1 MTRSRLPAPP
11 RTSRRTPP
19 ELPGYV
25 PPPDDPTPSPRD
37 LLLTTWHGRLFLVAA
52 SLKLVVGAVRRTT
65 GLPDALEVVD
75 SAATIGLILSVGF
88 FVWRLFV
95 LLKRRLLWRVRRK
108 LILSYIFIGVVP
120 ALLIVAFF
128 ILGAWVVS
136 INVSAY
142 LFRDGYDDIV
152 SHAALAA
159 NAAANEIARNPAGT
173 PETVSRVQRNAS
185 AAQRRYRA
193 LSIVFVPLAENAPRL
208 ARAGEWSHAPV
219 PDRIPPWLRVG
230 REFVGTIAGETTE
243 RGDTPLIA
251 RATVPAMQGAN
262 RLGFVIVDIPID
274 GQMLDSLYELT
285 GVKAGSIR
293 LGGDQA
299 TTIPSVTGIA
309 DGTGGNDRF
318 TLFGRSITM
327 LDARNWETGAVHRA
341 NISNTYSLRG
351 LYEKLAAAQS
361 AQVGGM
367 SPGQA
372 ILFILIIVAFLFLI
386 IQFVALVMGL
396 ALARSITSSIHE
408 LFMGTERVRH
418 GDFTHRID
426 IMSNDQL
433 GELAGSFN
441 QMIGSIENLLQTAA
455 DKKRLEEELRIARQ
469 IQMSLLPRGPLDVPG
484 LAVSGLCV
492 PAREVG
498 GDYYDFFKLPG
509 DLLGVLIADVS
520 GKGTSAALYMAELK
534 GLVLSLSQIYLSPR
548 QLLVEVNRII
558 SDNLDTRSFIT
569 MTYAVIDLTAARM
582 TYARAGH
589 TPLIYMRSGGGP
601 EEPVKVLVPSGMV
614 VGLRIPGAHEKFMDL
629 LEEESIDLMNG
640 DVIVLYTDGI
650 SEAMNANADLFGDS
664 RLSRIV
670 EEHGHLDSSEL
681 RERILREIEAFVG
694 AADQHDDMTMILMKV
709 EQPVPVQAGGAGLPA
724 LTSAPLDQ
732 TADTHG

>member
-484 LAVSGLCV
+484 LSVSALCV

-709 EQPVPVQAGGAGLPA
+709 EQPVPVQAAGPGVPA

-732 TADTHG
+732 TAETHG

>member
-1 MTRSRLPAPP
+1 MPRSRLPAPP
-11 RTSRRTPP
+11 RTSRPTPP

-37 LLLTTWHGRLFLVAA
+37 LLLTTWPGRLFLIAAGLKVVVAV
-52 SLKLVVGAVRRTT
+52 LRRAT
-65 GLPDALEVVD
+65 GLPDALEIVS
-75 SAATIGLILSVGF
+75 SAATIGLILSVGY
-88 FVWRLFV
+88 FVWRLFR

-120 ALLIVAFF
+120 ALLIIAFF
-128 ILGAWVVS
+128 ILGAFVVS

-152 SHAALAA
+152 SYASLAA

-173 PETVSRVQRNAS
+173 VETVARVQRNAS
-185 AAQRRYRA
+185 LSERRYRA
-193 LSIVFVPLAENAPRL
+193 LSIVFVPTDEKAPRP
-208 ARAGEWSHAPV
+208 ASAGEWGHTPA

-230 REFVGTIAGETTE
+230 REFVGTVAGDPNEQ
-243 RGDTPLIA
+243 GDTLLIA
-251 RATVPAMQGAN
+251 RAAVPVMQSAN
-262 RLGFVIVDIPID
+262 RLGFVIVDIPVD

-285 GVKAGSIR
+285 RIKAGPIR

-299 TTIPSVTGIA
+299 NAISGIA
-309 DGTGGNDRF
+309 DGTATSDRF
-318 TLFGRSITM
+318 TLFGRSVTM
-327 LDARNWETGAVHRA
+327 LDARNWETGALHRA
-341 NISNTYSLRG
+341 TISNTYSLRG

-361 AQVGGM
+361 AQVSGM
-367 SPGQA
+367 SMGQA
-372 ILFILIIVAFLFLI
+372 ILFILIIVAVLFLI
-386 IQFVALVMGL
+386 IQLVALVMGL
-396 ALARSITSSIHE
+396 ALARSITSSIHQ

-418 GDFTHRID
+418 GDFTHRIN

-569 MTYAVIDLTAARM
+569 MTYAVIDLKAGRM

-589 TPLIYMRSGGGP
+589 TPLIYMRSGSGTT
-601 EEPVKVLVPSGMV
+601 EPVRVLVPSGMV

-629 LEEESIDLMNG
+629 LEEESVDLING

-650 SEAMNANADLFGDS
+650 SEAMNADADLFGDS

-670 EEHGHLDSSEL
+670 EEHGHLESSEL

-709 EQPVPVQAGGAGLPA
+709 EQPVPAHLGGPGVPA
-724 LTSAPLDQ
+724 LTSAPVDQ
-732 TADTHG
+732 TAGTHG